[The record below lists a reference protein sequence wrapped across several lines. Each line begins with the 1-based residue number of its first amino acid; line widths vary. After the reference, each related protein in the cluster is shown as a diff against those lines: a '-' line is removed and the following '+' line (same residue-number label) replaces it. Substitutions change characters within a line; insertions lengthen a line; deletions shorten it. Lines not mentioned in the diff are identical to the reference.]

1 MIAPSIWLD
10 VRWDT
15 LEFLAPHIR
24 QFANEHPEGVVQHE
38 LDNLA
43 ISIEAQ
49 LQKRPLEVT
58 AIVDLL

>member
-1 MIAPSIWLD
+1 
-10 VRWDT
+10 
-15 LEFLAPHIR
+15 
-24 QFANEHPEGVVQHE
+24 VQHE